1 MKFACLDVLR
11 NVLLQVFLYTCR
23 QEVCFGITHNEWLI
37 GGGCES
43 ELRVITHFWGFWGRV
58 LKEFLPS
65 SSNRLHA
72 YPNSL
77 PQSCWAPHPL
87 YKLVNFIW
95 LLWLPLFNE
104 ISSVPLVRNGV
115 VTGLGSFIQCELRKT
130 KPGFDSNFLK
140 IKKDTTKLISV
151 HDSIIILLQFGTLF
165 IHIRPW
171 MAAQQSCLWTCQ
183 N

>member
-43 ELRVITHFWGFWGRV
+43 ELRVITHLWGFWGRV

-77 PQSCWAPHPL
+77 PQSCWAGTPPSLQTPEFHMAL
-87 YKLVNFIW
+87 MT
-95 LLWLPLFNE
+95 
-104 ISSVPLVRNGV
+104 PLVQWN
-115 VTGLGSFIQCELRKT
+115 
-130 KPGFDSNFLK
+130 
-140 IKKDTTKLISV
+140 LIS
-151 HDSIIILLQFGTLF
+151 
-165 IHIRPW
+165 P
-171 MAAQQSCLWTCQ
+171 TCKEWCCYRAGLIYTMWVKENEARVWLKLSQ
-183 N
+183 NQNRYTKTDFSAW